1 MSTWEQQIS
10 AWEAKTQKRLVTVH
24 ARAAFAVRDSVV
36 SGSSETGAP
45 GQPIDTGNLRG
56 SWQLTHPEPMLARL
70 TTNVSYAP
78 AIEEGMNNSVT
89 SGRSGG
95 SIGSPMTLRSEVGG
109 FHSVKLTRINFQKV
123 VDKIVKEVARD

>member
-36 SGSSETGAP
+36 FGSSETGAP
-45 GQPIDTGNLRG
+45 GQPIDTGNLLG

-78 AIEEGMNNSVT
+78 AIEEGV
-89 SGRSGG
+89 GRGG
-95 SIGSPMTLRSEVGG
+95 NMTLRSEVGG
-109 FHSVKLTRINFQKV
+109 FHSVKLTRIHWQKI
-123 VDKIVKEVARD
+123 VDKIVREVAI